1 MPPTPEASARGA
13 GAPGLPIA
21 PRLAAGPRAGGA
33 GVLAAVPGAVLAAER
48 APEKAADGLNDP
60 NWPAG
65 ARLNGAGGGMRP
77 LGGFVRK
84 TGAGLCCGMRAGAVE
99 GLGEGAPVLPPPAA
113 GRPGRGTIDRAIVRI
128 ITASG

>member
-65 ARLNGAGGGMRP
+65 ARLNGAGGGMR
-77 LGGFVRK
+77 
-84 TGAGLCCGMRAGAVE
+84 AGAVE